1 MHFSKAALLTAF
13 ATSTAA
19 YQAPFGTFAVN
30 HFIQSNP
37 LVMGRM
43 DPIVDPGVPSG
54 HVHAV
59 HGGNAFDL
67 QVAKQQLLK
76 DSTCTTAYLTS
87 DKSNYWTP
95 ALYFQDPTT
104 KKLEAVQF
112 AYMNVYYL

>member
-1 MHFSKAALLTAF
+1 MHFSRPALLTAF

-19 YQAPFGTFAVN
+19 YQAPFGTFSVN

-43 DPIVDPGVPSG
+43 DPIVSPGVPSG

-59 HGGNAFDL
+59 QGGSAFAL
-67 QVAKQQLLK
+67 NMTNQQALA
-76 DSTCTTAYLTS
+76 DSNCTTAYVKA

-95 ALYFQDPTT
+95 ALYFQDPNT
-104 KKLEAVQF
+104 KKLEAVEF
-112 AYMNVYYL
+112 SYMNVYYL